1 MRAQFV
7 FHEVWIG
14 LRRNLTMTIALVVVV
29 AISLSLRGTG
39 LLFVKQVDSTRTY
52 WQSKVEIS
60 VYLCTAASPNPNCH
74 GSITPAQQQQI
85 QDEARAKIVAV
96 MKDELD
102 WSRMEPRMVEV
113 YRNSFTP
120 EEIAGML
127 KFYDSP
133 IGRSVIVKQP
143 QATAQL
149 MQFIHEDMRTVI
161 PQIVQIQQ
169 DAGARIRA
177 AGESSPASEPAQH

>member
-1 MRAQFV
+1 MR
-7 FHEVWIG
+7 
-14 LRRNLTMTIALVVVV
+14 R
-29 AISLSLRGTG
+29 
-39 LLFVKQVDSTRTY
+39 LFVALAALTLPVSAALAQDAKPTEASVRYLFQVMHTSQLLDAATSQMDANMRETFA
-52 WQSKVEIS
+52 QASKGQT
-60 VYLCTAASPNPNCH
+60 LN
-74 GSITPAQQQQI
+74 AQQQQI

-96 MKDELD
+96 MKGELD
-102 WSRMEPRMVEV
+102 WSRMEPKMVEV

-133 IGRSVIVKQP
+133 VGRSVIVKQP

-149 MQFIHEDMRTVI
+149 MQLVHEDMRTVI

-177 AGESSPASEPAQH
+177 AGESSPASEPAPH